1 MPLLAARGLSMGPIA
16 HSRAL
21 SQPLLIDHLL
31 EILRLQKTVNRMM
44 RSRSCLRGKNA
55 GWDRNSPYLI
65 SPKGS
70 VWIFAFANSN
80 FGESQ

>member
-1 MPLLAARGLSMGPIA
+1 MGPIA

-31 EILRLQKTVNRMM
+31 EILRLQKTVNRTT

-55 GWDRNSPYLI
+55 GWDRNSPCLI
-65 SPKGS
+65 SAYGS
-70 VWIFAFANSN
+70 VWMFSLANSN
-80 FGESQ
+80 FG